1 MAWKK
6 KALAALLAGV
16 SVFGGACSSD
26 DSGDSGAGS
35 GSGSG
40 SGAESK
46 PTTKASQGT
55 QGATKEQQE
64 QIDQINGGVDPNPT
78 STP

>member
-1 MAWKK
+1 MTWKK
-6 KALAALLAGV
+6 TALAALLAGV

-26 DSGDSGAGS
+26 DGDDSGVGSGTDSGAEVEPT
-35 GSGSG
+35 
-40 SGAESK
+40 AE
-46 PTTKASQGT
+46 ASQGT

-64 QIDQINGGVDPNPT
+64 QIDQINEGVDPNPT